1 MRTSLAKSMALLVI
15 VLVVLLTAVEYGPAV
30 IGGKA
35 LTISDQTPAPEFAP
49 GRVRPMKSDLGH
61 I

>member
-1 MRTSLAKSMALLVI
+1 MRTSLAKSMAQLVI
-15 VLVVLLTAVEYGPAV
+15 VLVEYGPAV

-61 I
+61 T